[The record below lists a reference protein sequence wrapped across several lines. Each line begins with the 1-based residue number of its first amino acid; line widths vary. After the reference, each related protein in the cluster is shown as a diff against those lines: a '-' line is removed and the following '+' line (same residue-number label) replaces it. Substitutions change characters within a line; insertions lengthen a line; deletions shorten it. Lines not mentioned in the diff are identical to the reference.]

1 LGAVIKTKS
10 AIRLADKLIE
20 RGRMRITLV
29 FVTIAILSV
38 FAGCNGVNQQK
49 NLIGGSKTLL
59 TVDFQEGQTLQYK
72 FVSSR
77 DIDLDW
83 EPGASASKSG
93 KHTSD
98 RTSESMEMVMVYTP
112 IKVNP
117 YGLTTIKATCS
128 SVKVVRS
135 KGASGRGSTKDAVES
150 LPGKTF
156 TFTVGP
162 TGKIEDYSQLEKL
175 LQEIGKQ
182 AFRTDTDRGR
192 IKEPDMIS
200 DFIATQWFLWDS
212 IASIQ
217 NPTEGLALKQ
227 SWKSKLSIP
236 APMPVML
243 RKAREVTYTLD
254 EVRPAE
260 GGLSQGRL
268 AVIKSSYSPAESA
281 PQNWPLPYSGSFQ
294 MAGTFGFLR
303 GYKVMDL
310 QGQGEELFNID
321 AGRIERYSQQYQVQ
335 LETSLPIGIS
345 ASPRVTI
352 KQNLTMELLK

>member
-1 LGAVIKTKS
+1 MRTI
-10 AIRLADKLIE
+10 LI
-20 RGRMRITLV
+20 LV
-29 FVTIAILSV
+29 ATMVLTI
-38 FAGCNGVNQQK
+38 FAGCNGVSQQK
-49 NLIGGSKTLL
+49 NLPGGSKTLL

-117 YGLTTIKATCS
+117 YGLTTIKATCN
-128 SVKVVRS
+128 SVKMVRS

-175 LQEIGKQ
+175 LQEIGNH
-182 AFRTDTDRGR
+182 AFRADTNRGR

-217 NPTEGLALKQ
+217 NPTEGLAVKQ

-254 EVRPAE
+254 EVRPAK

-310 QGQGEELFNID
+310 QGRGEELFNID